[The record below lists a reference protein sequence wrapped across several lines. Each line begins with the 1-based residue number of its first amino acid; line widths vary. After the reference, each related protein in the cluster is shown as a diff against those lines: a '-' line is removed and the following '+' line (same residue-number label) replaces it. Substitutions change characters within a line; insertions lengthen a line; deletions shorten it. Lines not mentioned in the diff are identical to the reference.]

1 LKPSLGRTIVA
12 IATTL
17 VVASIIA
24 GVILVGSPAQSRRE
38 RLDAGRVEDL
48 RGIMV
53 EMDSFWIRNER
64 LPASLEELAEDPRVH
79 VNTVDPGSAEPYEY
93 HPLDEGTYELCASF
107 DGESPAPGR
116 RRLAN
121 YWSHE
126 AGRQCFELRVDTSRR
141 GADR

>member
-1 LKPSLGRTIVA
+1 LKPSGGKTMVA
-12 IATTL
+12 IATT
-17 VVASIIA
+17 VVVSSIIA
-24 GVILVGSPAQSRRE
+24 GVILVGSPAQGRLE
-38 RLDAGRVEDL
+38 RLDASRIEDL
-48 RGIMV
+48 KGIMV

-64 LPASLEELAEDPRVH
+64 LPTSLEELAEDPRVQ

-107 DGESPAPGR
+107 DGESPVPGR
-116 RRLAN
+116 RRPAN

-126 AGRQCFELRVDTSRR
+126 AGRQCFELSVDTSRR